1 MQKPMMMQGLAPT
14 RWTSTGDQKEE
25 NVKVMEKNTHGPYYD
40 KRITLYRGLGLPEK
54 AI

>member
-1 MQKPMMMQGLAPT
+1 MLFETMSEPPKEN
-14 RWTSTGDQKEE
+14 KEE
-25 NVKVMEKNTHGPYYD
+25 QGKNLTKDGYYNID